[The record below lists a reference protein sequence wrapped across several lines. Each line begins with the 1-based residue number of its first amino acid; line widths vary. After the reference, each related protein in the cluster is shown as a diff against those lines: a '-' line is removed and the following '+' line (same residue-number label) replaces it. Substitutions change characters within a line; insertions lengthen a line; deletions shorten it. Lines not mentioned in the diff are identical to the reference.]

1 MPYLVYARASS
12 PNRIE
17 PVEFLQQSIYPKFQA
32 PLVKTAAS
40 LSIFG
45 SDLADHI
52 WWNAR
57 CSTRWSINSSRVV
70 TSCMQSSMPRRWHSI
85 LGLWRHRRAADYDE
99 QSSDAHPETVAS
111 QTATVRRLFLRLDR
125 SFTFFPG
132 TSWVSTHETKD
143 VPKSVRFPREDRR
156 PHEDACLF
164 RSGVSSVRESSEEIL
179 GIKVADGRD
188 LPRPRRRYR
197 YSGAMLCHPKYFP
210 KFFSW

>member
-1 MPYLVYARASS
+1 MPVHRPQIGSNQS
-12 PNRIE
+12 NFCSNR
-17 PVEFLQQSIYPKFQA
+17 SIQNSKLRLSKPLHHYRSLDPISLTIFGGTHAA
-32 PLVKTAAS
+32 PLDDP
-40 LSIFG
+40 SIP
-45 SDLADHI
+45 LV
-52 WWNAR
+52 
-57 CSTRWSINSSRVV
+57 SSRPV
-70 TSCMQSSMPRRWHSI
+70 CNLLCRRRWHSI